1 MTNVIRLFL
10 QISLTASAMILVVM
24 AMRAILAKRMNPV
37 VIMMLWAVVL
47 VRLCIPVILE
57 SPVNISSIIPEQPVP
72 QVSEASENAAVLPEH
87 SELPPLQD
95 TTSVPEPHVH
105 GEIVQQPERFS
116 TTQAEPQLTL
126 SESLSSFVDRV
137 PWWSILTAVWVV
149 GAAIVLGATARHY
162 VIFKRR
168 LRKCVQITEGN
179 IVHIVNQY
187 KRELGVN
194 KRVKVIECSNIK
206 TPAVFGYYNP
216 VILLPA
222 EFTKNMDDY
231 AVRCILLH
239 EMCHIK
245 RRDILKSYAWL
256 AAKALHWFNPLVW
269 VAYKMFK
276 DDTELCCDQMVL
288 SRLSKNKKYEYTQS
302 LIDVFR
308 MSKQSDALSLTISLF
323 ENKTKLVERVMRM
336 LKPEKRSKM
345 AVGVSLML
353 VAVMIVACF
362 TTACMPITEPDE
374 TADIA
379 LAENQNEAAD
389 ENETED
395 LQQTPEQNDKL
406 EDVQSEEIIV
416 EEKEP
421 LAKYSVT
428 GKWTDIMEREDSII
442 KLNIDADIVMPDVD
456 TYNTYHVNPAGHISQ
471 EMLDKMIELLFGDE
485 ALYEWQ
491 RPTKGELQEQLDG
504 LQIIYQSMLDDT
516 YDFSHCSSKENIIE
530 SIEGRIEWLEED
542 IEEAPETIEPVPLN
556 TITLVPNEYDGVSF
570 RGMADLGREDKAQ
583 IIVIQ
588 VDDITEVRFINEGYY
603 WDKERLPC
611 QLPIGNLTIT
621 EDEAIKTANVF
632 LEGVGLNDFQLV
644 NNYVAQRIIRYI
656 PETGQFAH
664 VLEYT
669 RVVDGIEVS
678 QNYYIPHLEPH
689 NCYNERMVFSID
701 NDGIREIN
709 WEHGF
714 TLEQTASKD
723 QKLLPLDEIEAI
735 IMDKMYIHEPIL
747 RRMNEDDLGIPGFKM
762 QECTYNIDQIRLE
775 YMKIPF
781 NNDVEDI
788 RLIPVWSVYATE
800 DWRFTKKENGER
812 VEDVRNEDN
821 SYVHLT
827 INALDGSMVDKELW
841 ANGKFY

>member
-1 MTNVIRLFL
+1 MTNLMRLFM
-10 QISLTASAMILVVM
+10 QISVTASAMILVVM
-24 AMRAILAKRMNPV
+24 AMRALLSKRMSPV
-37 VIMMLWAVVL
+37 VVMMLWAVVL
-47 VRLCIPVILE
+47 VRLCIPVMLE
-57 SPVNISSIIPEQPVP
+57 SPVNIGRIIPEQPVQ
-72 QVSEASENAAVLPEH
+72 QVSEASETSSVLPK
-87 SELPPLQD
+87 LPALQGPA
-95 TTSVPEPHVH
+95 SVPETNVY
-105 GEIVQQPERFS
+105 GEIIQQPERYE
-116 TTQAEPQLTL
+116 TTQGEPEATV
-126 SESLSSFVDRV
+126 SWSLSSFVDRI
-137 PWWSILTAVWVV
+137 PWWSILTAVWIV
-149 GAAIVLGATARHY
+149 GAAIVLCATARHY
-162 VIFKRR
+162 IMFRRR
-168 LRKCVQITEGN
+168 LKKCVQTTDDTLIR
-179 IVHIVNQY
+179 IVNQY
-187 KRELGVN
+187 KRELRVN
-194 KRVKVIECSNIK
+194 KKVKVIECSDIK

-216 VILLPA
+216 TILLPT
-222 EFTKNMDDY
+222 EFIRNMDDY

-256 AAKALHWFNPLVW
+256 VAKALHWFNPLVW
-269 VAYKMFK
+269 IAYKMFK

-288 SRLSKNKKYEYTQS
+288 SKLNEKRKYEYTQS

-308 MSKQSDALSLTISLF
+308 MSRQTEALSLTISLF
-323 ENKTKLVERVMRM
+323 ETKTKLVERVMRM
-336 LKPEKRSKM
+336 LKPERKSK
-345 AVGVSLML
+345 AAAWVSFML
-353 VAVMIVACF
+353 AAVMIVACF
-362 TTACMPITEPDE
+362 TTSCMPVKETDE
-374 TADIA
+374 TIDAA
-379 LAENQNEAAD
+379 LAEIQNEDAD
-389 ENETED
+389 EKETED
-395 LQQTPEQNDKL
+395 LQQIPEQNYQL
-406 EDVQSEEIIV
+406 EDVQAEEIVV

-421 LAKYSVT
+421 LARYRVT
-428 GKWTDIMEREDSII
+428 GKWTDTMEREDSII
-442 KLNIDADIVMPDVD
+442 KLNINADIVMPDVD
-456 TYNTYHVNPAGHISQ
+456 TYNTYYVNPAGYISQ
-471 EMLDKMIELLFGDE
+471 EMLSKMIELLFGDE

-570 RGMADLGREDKAQ
+570 RGVADLGREEKAK
-583 IIVIQ
+583 IIVSQ

-603 WDKERLPC
+603 WDKERQPC
-611 QLPIGNLTIT
+611 QSPIGNLTIT

-669 RVVDGIEVS
+669 RVVDGMEVS

-701 NDGIREIN
+701 DDGIREIDWN
-709 WEHGF
+709 HGF
-714 TLEQTASKD
+714 ALGQAATQD
-723 QKLLPLDEIEAI
+723 QQLLPLDEAKAI

-747 RRMNEDDLGIPGFKM
+747 RRMSDEDMNIPGFEM

-781 NNDVEDI
+781 NNDVKDI

-812 VEDVRNEDN
+812 VEDVRNKDD

-841 ANGKFY
+841 AIGKFY